1 VQGSFD
7 SRSVATLLRASLRMT
22 SDKVGGSKFP
32 GTCTREKVDHRGHGE
47 DAVTLA
53 DGKKFNERGHGE
65 NSLMT
70 TFQGRSAGVLRL
82 ALGRYASSRVA
93 QDDKQM
99 G

>member
-1 VQGSFD
+1 MGY
-7 SRSVATLLRASLRMT
+7 AAASSLALAHG
-22 SDKVGGSKFP
+22 KKL
-32 GTCTREKVDHRGHGE
+32 DHTVHGE

-82 ALGRYASSRVA
+82 ALGRYAPSRVA
-93 QDDKQM
+93 QDDKQ
-99 G
+99 